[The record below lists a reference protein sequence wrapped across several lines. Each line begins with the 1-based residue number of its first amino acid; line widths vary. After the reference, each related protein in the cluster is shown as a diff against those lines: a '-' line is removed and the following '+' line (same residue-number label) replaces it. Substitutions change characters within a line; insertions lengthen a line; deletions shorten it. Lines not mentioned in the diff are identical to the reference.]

1 MATKEEL
8 VTIIKQWIN
17 NDNEVKQLQSQ
28 LRNKKKENKQ
38 LTDNLIN
45 VMKSNELECIDI
57 KNGKL
62 VHKTSKT
69 KKPINKQSLISILNT
84 YFKDDTKAAEIS
96 QYVFENR
103 PQVFRDYI
111 HRKVNN

>member
-1 MATKEEL
+1 MSTKEEL
-8 VTIIKQWIN
+8 VNIIKQWIN
-17 NDNEVKQLQSQ
+17 NDNEVKKLQTQ
-28 LRNKKKENKQ
+28 LRNKKKENKI

-45 VMKSNELECIDI
+45 VMKSNELGCIDI
-57 KNGKL
+57 NDGKL

-84 YFKDDTKAAEIS
+84 YFKDDSKAAEIS

-111 HRKVNN
+111 HRKINN